1 VKWIYSM
8 ASARR
13 TTVDWSKE
21 NGSPDD
27 ASPERSVSGTR
38 ARTSLPRSDDGDEAP
53 LSVDRVGDAAVK
65 LASKVYDRSAPTLVV
80 PRSTL
85 LAVALSPME
94 VFLASRCDGARTVG
108 ALALV
113 SGLPQDEVLRTLETL
128 AARGIVRF

>member
-1 VKWIYSM
+1 M

-13 TTVDWSKE
+13 TTKNWSDEKR
-21 NGSPDD
+21 SPSSSDGP
-27 ASPERSVSGTR
+27 APERSVSGTR
-38 ARTSLPRSDDGDEAP
+38 ARTSLPRNDDDQAAP

-65 LASKVYDRSAPTLVV
+65 LASKLYDRTSPTLVV

-85 LAVALSPME
+85 LAVALTPME

-113 SGLPQDEVLRTLETL
+113 SGLPQDEVLHTLEAL